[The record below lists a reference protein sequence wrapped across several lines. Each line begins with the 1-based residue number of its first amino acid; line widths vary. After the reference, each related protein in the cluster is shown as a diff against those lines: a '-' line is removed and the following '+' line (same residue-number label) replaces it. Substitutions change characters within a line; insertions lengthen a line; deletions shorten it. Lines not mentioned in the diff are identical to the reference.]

1 MNDPSKQYRF
11 LIMAKDLGQ
20 NQLVSDNATV
30 VIEVIRNENAPVF
43 ERDVYTAGINQ
54 NQGVGN
60 RLAQVKAVDR
70 DPEVTIML
78 F

>member
-1 MNDPSKQYRF
+1 
-11 LIMAKDLGQ
+11 MAKDLGQ

-70 DPEVTIML
+70 DPEVTVML

>member
-70 DPEVTIML
+70 DPEVTVML